1 MDGTSGDGNGQ
12 VTQEE
17 FVKHS
22 LRDLSSEATSD
33 KKQTAKLLAQIAFN
47 RIDQNGDGKLD
58 YKELG
63 AVFATL
69 DRDSEDKQ
77 DGVITSEEF
86 EQYTTRENL
95 SISTV
100 FPDYEAK
107 GITKITKS
115 SLTDSSYLCV
125 VYSLQNVGKEDV
137 VSGEESVGDGSYWA
151 LPYGTIEVN
160 YDDGYT
166 FSGGIDGFTKYFGFT
181 NTLKVLSDPITEVMI
196 FDLPNQVFENDDKP
210 LNLKVTLPSSNEE
223 TEEFIVSI
231 R

>member
-1 MDGTSGDGNGQ
+1 M
-12 VTQEE
+12 
-17 FVKHS
+17 K
-22 LRDLSSEATSD
+22 
-33 KKQTAKLLAQIAFN
+33 KLLALLLAALMSISMVACGESNKPSGDETSNTENESPESTAFA
-47 RIDQNGDGKLD
+47 IGEAFGTDSVECVI
-58 YKELG
+58 KE
-63 AVFATL
+63 T
-69 DRDSEDKQ
+69 KW
-77 DGVITSEEF
+77 ITSEEF

>member
-1 MDGTSGDGNGQ
+1 M
-12 VTQEE
+12 
-17 FVKHS
+17 K
-22 LRDLSSEATSD
+22 
-33 KKQTAKLLAQIAFN
+33 KLLALLLAALMSISMVACGESNKPSGEETSNTESESPESTTFAIGEAFGTDSVECV
-47 RIDQNGDGKLD
+47 I
-58 YKELG
+58 KEI
-63 AVFATL
+63 
-69 DRDSEDKQ
+69 KW
-77 DGVITSEEF
+77 ITSEEF
-86 EQYTTRENL
+86 EQYTTRETL

-137 VSGEESVGDGSYWA
+137 VAGEESVGDGSFWV

-166 FSGGIDGFTKYFGFT
+166 FSGGSDGFTKYFGFT

-196 FDLPNQVFENDDKP
+196 YDLPNQVFKNDDKP

>member
-1 MDGTSGDGNGQ
+1 M
-12 VTQEE
+12 
-17 FVKHS
+17 K
-22 LRDLSSEATSD
+22 
-33 KKQTAKLLAQIAFN
+33 KLLALLLAALISISMVACGESNKPAGEETSNTDNETPESTTFAIGEAFGTDSVECV
-47 RIDQNGDGKLD
+47 I
-58 YKELG
+58 KEI
-63 AVFATL
+63 
-69 DRDSEDKQ
+69 KW
-77 DGVITSEEF
+77 ITSEDF
-86 EQYTTRENL
+86 EQYTTRETL
-95 SISTV
+95 SISTL

-107 GITKITKS
+107 GTTKITKS

-166 FSGGIDGFTKYFGFT
+166 FSAGSDGFTKYFGFT

-196 FDLPNQVFENDDKP
+196 YELPNQVFENDDKP